1 MAITTYTK
9 ACAKFT
15 PGIARVILFET
26 APSVIAAITA
36 TADGLT
42 VLTIEATPAA
52 TASVEIPVDRDGVA
66 RMDEIT
72 QMKSGLTYVTQ
83 KLEVEISK
91 ASNNLYKLVTS
102 LIDTAVCG
110 VGALVLD
117 NNGTWW
123 AMGLTQTG
131 INAGVPI
138 FADGGYGMYVSSA
151 NFTSG
156 KEPTEDGGDK
166 YTITLE
172 GVFPYPAVPL
182 KALSLIGVG
191 TADLVKQP
199 L

>member
-9 ACAKFT
+9 ICAKHT

-26 APSVIAAITA
+26 APAVIAATTA

-42 VLTIEATPAA
+42 VLTIEAARAA

-72 QMKSGLTYVTQ
+72 QTKSGLTYVTQ
-83 KLEVEISK
+83 KLEMDLST
-91 ASNNLYKLVTS
+91 ASLNLYKLVTT

-117 NNGTWW
+117 NNGVWW

-131 INAGVPI
+131 FSNGVPV
-138 FADGGYGMYVSSA
+138 FADGGYGLYVSTA

-156 KEPTEDGGDK
+156 KEVTEDGGDK

-172 GVFPYPAVPL
+172 GVFPYPAINV
-182 KALSLIGVG
+182 KAASVIGVG

-199 L
+199 